1 MIKSRADLMD
11 YLSKDKYALKVNRN
25 KPRLFGDEIWKF
37 QIALR
42 KHEYYKNASSNKLAL
57 YWYQYKHHKLGIKLG
72 YSIPCN
78 VFGPGLRINHY
89 GYLVVNPKA
98 KIGSFCDIHQ
108 GVNIGIGI
116 DGGVPVIGDHVWIG
130 PGAKLFGDITVANN
144 VMVGANAVVTKSF
157 IEDNSVLAGVPAK
170 VINNKGNVYK
180 IG

>member
-72 YSIPCN
+72 LLWS
-78 VFGPGLRINHY
+78 
-89 GYLVVNPKA
+89 
-98 KIGSFCDIHQ
+98 SF
-108 GVNIGIGI
+108 
-116 DGGVPVIGDHVWIG
+116 
-130 PGAKLFGDITVANN
+130 F
-144 VMVGANAVVTKSF
+144 VT
-157 IEDNSVLAGVPAK
+157 L
-170 VINNKGNVYK
+170 
-180 IG
+180 